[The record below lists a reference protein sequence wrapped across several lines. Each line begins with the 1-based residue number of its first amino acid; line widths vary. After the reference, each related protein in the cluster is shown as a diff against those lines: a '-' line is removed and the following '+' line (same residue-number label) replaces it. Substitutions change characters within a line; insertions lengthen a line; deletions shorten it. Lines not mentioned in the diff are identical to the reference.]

1 MICLEII
8 RVFVNKKTPE
18 TIMITTICLLIL
30 IYSIFKRPVG
40 WLVKKLEDVDWIS
53 LTKEA
58 WGKIV
63 LYSKK
68 LGRSTT
74 RKVLQFYYVMYEG
87 NLSSFEKAIV
97 YAGILYIVVPNDLLP
112 RKVLGWIGILD
123 DVGVA
128 AWIYKKV
135 GSKITPDIELKVE
148 MILDEWFGYEIQY
161 VE

>member
-1 MICLEII
+1 
-8 RVFVNKKTPE
+8 
-18 TIMITTICLLIL
+18 MITTICLLIL

-74 RKVLQFYYVMYEG
+74 RKVLRFYYVMSQG

-97 YAGILYIVVPNDLLP
+97 YAGILYITRYKAKNIGRVISIGRHPAVGLTPYLLYTDCCSICISL
-112 RKVLGWIGILD
+112 VD
-123 DVGVA
+123 
-128 AWIYKKV
+128 
-135 GSKITPDIELKVE
+135 S
-148 MILDEWFGYEIQY
+148 
-161 VE
+161 

>member
-1 MICLEII
+1 
-8 RVFVNKKTPE
+8 
-18 TIMITTICLLIL
+18 MITTICLLIL

-40 WLVKKLEDVDWIS
+40 WLVNKLEDVDWIS

-74 RKVLQFYYVMYEG
+74 RKVLQFYYVMSEG

-97 YAGILYIVVPNDLLP
+97 YAGILYIVVPNDNSSVKL
-112 RKVLGWIGILD
+112 
-123 DVGVA
+123 
-128 AWIYKKV
+128 
-135 GSKITPDIELKVE
+135 
-148 MILDEWFGYEIQY
+148 
-161 VE
+161 